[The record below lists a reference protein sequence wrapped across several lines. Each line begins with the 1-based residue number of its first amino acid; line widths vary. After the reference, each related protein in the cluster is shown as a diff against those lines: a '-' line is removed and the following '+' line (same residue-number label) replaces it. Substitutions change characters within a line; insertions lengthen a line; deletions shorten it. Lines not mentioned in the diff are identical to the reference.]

1 MSFFKDLKKNLDN
14 PSLNSNESDSIPD
27 DQFNFI
33 ELNGSLVS
41 IYDIKVSSVDILSF
55 FQSLVPW
62 VRLSVKDLSDPQD
75 FSETYSPS
83 QNEIKTELY
92 NELVFFLEKEFSHYH
107 DEYRSLS
114 DGSGEP
120 ISNSGT
126 KH

>member
-1 MSFFKDLKKNLDN
+1 MSFLKDLKKNLDN
-14 PSLNSNESDSIPD
+14 PSLNSDESDHIPD
-27 DQFNFI
+27 NQFNFI
-33 ELNGSLVS
+33 ELNGNLVS

-62 VRLSVKDLSDPQD
+62 VKLTVKDLSDLQD
-75 FSETYSPS
+75 FSEIYSPN

-92 NELVFFLEKEFSHYH
+92 NELVFFIEKEFLHYH